1 MEAKESVAIANN
13 ATHILDYISREVASR
28 LLLSVGE
35 TVPRYSEG
43 PGAHNLCEKVLG
55 AGLVTLVK
63 RSYQAV

>member
-28 LLLSVGE
+28 LLLSVVE

-43 PGAHNLCEKVLG
+43 PGAHNL
-55 AGLVTLVK
+55 
-63 RSYQAV
+63 